1 VKRFAILAV
10 LAAAQP
16 AYAKSS
22 CGSGSDGGS
31 SVRDH
36 RSDSSSSDSSSS
48 SSDSST
54 TVVVT
59 DSTPACVD
67 DTDVVGFRKCKKFG
81 TWARVMSWPR
91 MFVELGT
98 SVRQFGS
105 GLGARSGTVAHG
117 SERFAFHTVMAQPES
132 VEDTAVVSV
141 MRAGVGIGR
150 GGAYAAGELEL
161 GGLTSPAAATAEMTT
176 SGSFGSP
183 TVVQER
189 GFAIGGLGVAGYRA
203 TLGKASLAFE
213 GAAGV
218 RSVEYHFAS
227 AYQDC
232 AQTTS
237 ISDTRGVVE
246 ARVRAETWL
255 GPWISAGATVG
266 SSVISRGDWMAG
278 AYLGFHSRA
287 FGGGR

>member
-1 VKRFAILAV
+1 VKRVAILAV

-22 CGSGSDGGS
+22 CGSDSDGGS

-36 RSDSSSSDSSSS
+36 RSDSSSSSSDSS

-54 TVVVT
+54 TVATAEV
-59 DSTPACVD
+59 TPACVD

-91 MFVELGT
+91 MVIELGT

-105 GLGARSGTVAHG
+105 GVGARSGTVAHG
-117 SERFAFHTVMAQPES
+117 SERFAFHTIMTQPES
-132 VEDTAVVSV
+132 VEDTALMSV
-141 MRAGVGIGR
+141 IRVGVGVRGR
-150 GGAYAAGELEL
+150 TYAAAELEL

-189 GFAIGGLGVAGYRA
+189 GFAIGGVGVVGYRA
-203 TLGKASLAFE
+203 TLGKASLAVE

-218 RSVEYHFAS
+218 RSVQYHFAS

-287 FGGGR
+287 FGGDR